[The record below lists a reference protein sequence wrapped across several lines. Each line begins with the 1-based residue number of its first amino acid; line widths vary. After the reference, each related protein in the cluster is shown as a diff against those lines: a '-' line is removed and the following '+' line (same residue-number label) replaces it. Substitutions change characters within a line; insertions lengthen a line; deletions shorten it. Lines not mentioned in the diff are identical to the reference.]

1 MVLRPGLAQSGD
13 PGGIWVVI
21 YCLMFSLSAF
31 LVMQALE
38 AMVYRLLLLAL
49 PGLLAWRCAGGF
61 ATAIEVP
68 DRRLFAMSGRPR

>member
-1 MVLRPGLAQSGD
+1 
-13 PGGIWVVI
+13 VI

-49 PGLLAWRCAGGF
+49 PGLLVWRCAGGF
-61 ATAIEVP
+61 ASATEVP
-68 DRRLFAMSGRPR
+68 DRRLFAISGRPR